1 VYGFSTWRVW
11 QFVVPSGG
19 SCGAINGCI
28 DGGVIGQ
35 MVGAQIGGKSIELV
49 HNGRFWPP
57 MHRHSHSAC
66 AATLNAPSIVHTIN
80 CFFMLPPNI
89 LFIALEAMLFAGARN
104 PRIPKID
111 RR

>member
-1 VYGFSTWRVW
+1 VYGFRTWRIW
-11 QFVVPSGG
+11 QFVVPIGAN
-19 SCGAINGCI
+19 CGAIKGCT

-35 MVGAQIGGKSIELV
+35 TVGAHIGGKSIELV
-49 HNGRFWPP
+49 HNGRFCPP

-66 AATLNAPSIVHTIN
+66 AAKLNTLSIAHTIN

-89 LFIALEAMLFAGARN
+89 LVFALEAMLFAGARN

-111 RR
+111 RH